1 MANRSQSLK
10 DLHFST
16 VGSIL
21 SKGKNPIEDM
31 SIEQIIHEFGGAKKA
46 KKDRSLRR
54 SNHQFHIPH
63 GMHNYTQSTP
73 NQIFANTQIMPTV

>member
-1 MANRSQSLK
+1 
-10 DLHFST
+10 
-16 VGSIL
+16 
-21 SKGKNPIEDM
+21 M

-73 NQIFANTQIMPTV
+73 NQIFANTQIMPPV